1 MTKLPVYNAQAQL
14 DEVAAQLE
22 ALFVRYETEFDRQRD
37 EKSGYV
43 NRLSG
48 WIGTNPILLK
58 TTPGSGKT
66 TKAVEFVNRL
76 AEKGIYAAYFSLSHS
91 IIDDMFDKYADMATW
106 GHWEGHSK
114 KCPEAA
120 KNHQLQELGYTVD
133 TKCDCDWADQF
144 RTDRPAIMPVE
155 YSLASDIDSVTQSLP
170 EYIEPQQSK
179 VNDFAIRIFD
189 EMDFNK
195 FVGGMDVSY
204 NELAITAASHP
215 NEYVKTVSGSLLSI
229 WDNLADKEHL
239 SGSNLIE
246 KLDVLGTEEVL
257 TELREKKT
265 GIQRTPWL
273 ESGHPPNFAPLLV
286 PILNDELDYVNRGHS
301 FNPRIHLIKDEN
313 DSKLSIRWRKQVPVD
328 IPVIFMDASADEN
341 LLTKVFGGFTK
352 KRVEKIDV
360 EIPDTVTIKQYPFKR
375 VGMQSLNI
383 RPYDRGKDSRKTQHQ
398 WLKHDLSD
406 IKKSSSVGIVTFS
419 ELEVELKEVVE
430 SMRFKTVLTAHY
442 GNLRSLNELEG
453 SDVLILMGCPTP
465 NSDEIT
471 LTAQAFFYDESL
483 MDTSWG
489 KSKELWDLGNGRSF
503 EVEMGGFIDDNLNSF
518 QVQKVEWELFQAL
531 HRSRPIRVETHQ
543 RPTILVYTNVPVP
556 DTKVSSAVGRWGH
569 TVKAIQKALEG
580 NDKCSAMAVAVA
592 KPWLELKLNS
602 QEKWV
607 REHAVE
613 LASLAGVQ
621 WDGKNFRT

>member
-1 MTKLPVYNAQAQL
+1 MNKSPVYNAQAQL
-14 DEVAAQLE
+14 EEVAAQLE
-22 ALFVRYETEFDRQRD
+22 AIFGRYETEFDRQKD
-37 EKSGYV
+37 EKSGHM
-43 NRLSG
+43 NRLGG
-48 WIGTNPILLK
+48 WIRTNPILLK

-76 AEKGIYAAYFSLSHS
+76 AAKGIYAAYFSLSHS
-91 IIDDMFDKYADMATW
+91 IIDDMFDKNEGMADW
-106 GHWEGHSK
+106 GHWKRHGTFWD
-114 KCPEAA
+114 EAA
-120 KNHQLQELGYTVD
+120 NNRQLQELGYTI
-133 TKCDCDWADQF
+133 KINCSCEWAAQF
-144 RTDRPAIMPVE
+144 RANRPTIMPVE
-155 YSLASDIDSVTQSLP
+155 YSLASDIDSVTQSHP
-170 EYIEPQQSK
+170 EYIEPQRSK
-179 VNDFAIRIFD
+179 VNNFAIRIFD

-215 NEYVKTVSGSLLSI
+215 NEYVKTVSKAFLSI
-229 WDNLADKEHL
+229 WNNLAAKEHL
-239 SGSNLIE
+239 SGLNLLE
-246 KLDVLGTEEVL
+246 KLGALGTEEVL
-257 TELREKKT
+257 IELHSEKT

-273 ESGHPPNFAPLLV
+273 DADHPANFAPLLV
-286 PILNDELDYVNRGHS
+286 PILNEEFDSVNRGHS

-341 LLTKVFGGFTK
+341 LLPKVFGGFTK
-352 KRVEKIDV
+352 KSIEVIDV

-375 VGMQSLNI
+375 VGMRALGI
-383 RPYDRGKDSRKTQHQ
+383 RPFNNGKESRKTQHN

-406 IKKSSSVGIVTFS
+406 IDKSSSVSIITFG
-419 ELEVELKEVVE
+419 ELEAELEDVVE
-430 SMRFKTVLTAHY
+430 NLGFNSVKTAHY

-489 KSKELWDLGNGRSF
+489 ISKEKWNLGNGRSL
-503 EVEMGGFIDDNLNSF
+503 EVEMGGFVDDNLNSF

-531 HRSRPIRVETHQ
+531 HRSRPIRNEIGQ
-543 RPTILVYTNVPVP
+543 NKTILVYTNVPIP
-556 DTKVSSAVGRWGH
+556 STKITGATARWGH
-569 TVKAIQKALEG
+569 AVQAIHKALQ
-580 NDKCSAMAVAVA
+580 DKHKCTAMAVATA
-592 KPWLELKLNS
+592 NPWLNIKANS

-607 REHAVE
+607 RIHAAK
-613 LASLAGVQ
+613 LASLAGVK
-621 WDGKNFRT
+621 WSDKRFRT